1 MDKIVAAKVFIDV
14 AHTGSFSATADRLT
28 MSRAMVTRCI
38 AVMEEWFEARLFHR
52 TTRKVSLT
60 NVGVECLEDLKRWVD
75 DTERMIDQFKPKAE
89 LQGTVRVATSM
100 SFGHS
105 QLMPAISEFMSL
117 NTKVK
122 IDVEL
127 LDSPQDLINNRID
140 LAIRIAKSP
149 PPYLLGKP
157 IAKCRSILVASPHYL
172 NKNQPINSPEDLV
185 HHQCLGH
192 KNIETN
198 TWTLYKDDLKKV
210 INVNCRLITNE
221 ATSLTQACIHGAG
234 VSFQPIYLIQ
244 PFIDNGQLVQILPGW
259 ALQDLDI
266 FVLYPS
272 RKHLSPIVRAIID
285 FLSDYFTRN
294 KFN

>member
-14 AHTGSFSATADRLT
+14 AHTSSFSVTADRLT
-28 MSRAMVTRCI
+28 MSRAMVTRSI
-38 AVMEEWFEARLFHR
+38 AVMEEWFDARLFHR
-52 TTRKVSLT
+52 TTRKVALT

-75 DTERMIDQFKPKAE
+75 DTEKMIDQFKPSADLK
-89 LQGTVRVATSM
+89 GTVCIATSM

-105 QLMPAISEFMSL
+105 QLMAAVSEFMSL

-122 IDVEL
+122 INVEL

-140 LAIRIAKSP
+140 LAIRITKSP

-172 NKNQPINSPEDLV
+172 NKNQPINSPEDLL

-192 KNIETN
+192 KNLETN
-198 TWTLYKDDLKKV
+198 AWSLYKDNLKKV
-210 INVNCRLITNE
+210 IDVNCRLVTNE
-221 ATSLTQACIHGAG
+221 ATSLMQACIHGTG
-234 VSFQPIYLIQ
+234 VSFLPIYLIQ
-244 PFIDNGQLVQILPGW
+244 PSIDNGQLVQVLPDW
-259 ALQDLDI
+259 ALKDMDI

-285 FLSDYFTRN
+285 FLSDYFKRHEIN
-294 KFN
+294 